1 MAAKDHTLHRLSEKP
16 FSLLQAN
23 QFFVHKILSRN
34 SSFGRSAR
42 LPACGLPGQIPF
54 NWETQPGLPK
64 NQPSETPP
72 PAELPPPSSS
82 AFGLSKTPHVVPK
95 QAPVKIWFWN
105 KQRRKSR
112 RAVKKNGALGSSS
125 SPRRHVDRE
134 SEFCRRKSNDESPS
148 SSSLSC
154 ISYSL
159 SSNSS
164 SASSSDRYN
173 NRRRSK
179 LGSLAK
185 EFIRWAF

>member
-1 MAAKDHTLHRLSEKP
+1 MEKDHTLHLSEKP

-23 QFFVHKILSRN
+23 ELFVHKILSRN

-42 LPACGLPGQIPF
+42 LPACRLPGQIPF
-54 NWETQPGLPK
+54 NWEAQPGLPK
-64 NQPSETPP
+64 NQPTENLP
-72 PAELPPPSSS
+72 PADLPPPSPS
-82 AFGLSKTPHVVPK
+82 ALDLSITPRMVPK
-95 QAPVKIWFWN
+95 QPPVKIWFW
-105 KQRRKSR
+105 KKPRRKLR
-112 RAVKKNGALGSSS
+112 RVVNKNAAFGSSPS
-125 SPRRHVDRE
+125 RRHVDRE
-134 SEFCRRKSNDESPS
+134 SEFCRKSNDES

-164 SASSSDRYN
+164 SASSSNPY

-185 EFIRWAF
+185 DFIRWAF

>member
-23 QFFVHKILSRN
+23 QLFVHKILSRN

-42 LPACGLPGQIPF
+42 LPACGLPGQVPF
-54 NWETQPGLPK
+54 NWEAQPGLPK
-64 NQPSETPP
+64 NQPSDNPP
-72 PAELPPPSSS
+72 PVKLPPPSSS
-82 AFGLSKTPHVVPK
+82 ALGLSKTPHVVPK

-112 RAVKKNGALGSSS
+112 RAVKKSGALGSS
-125 SPRRHVDRE
+125 SPRRHVDRD
-134 SEFCRRKSNDESPS
+134 SEFCRKKSNDESSS

-154 ISYSL
+154 ISYSM

-173 NRRRSK
+173 NRRRYK